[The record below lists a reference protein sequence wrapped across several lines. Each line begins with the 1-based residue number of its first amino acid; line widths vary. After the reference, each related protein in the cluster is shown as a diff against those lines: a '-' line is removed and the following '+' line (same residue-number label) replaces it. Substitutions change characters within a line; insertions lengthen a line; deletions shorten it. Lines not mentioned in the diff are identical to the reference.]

1 MMPLAEYFGLSSAT
15 VQRPTKSDGEA
26 AGVDAAIEPLVTASA
41 AIDKVTAWWDTIGMA
56 STNPPSVSKTA
67 SLSRSARAVILS
79 LLVAFAC
86 CFVLYVALTA
96 LGEAF
101 VNDQFPEPLAIK
113 LERWPILFPVHM
125 LSGGL
130 ALLLIPLA
138 ILLRDRPEVHRVVG
152 RIAAIDIMIAGLT
165 AFPVAWIAPVSA
177 WSGAGFIAQAVVWM
191 SLLALG
197 IWHIRHRRRARPRA
211 YMLLAAATAVGAI
224 LFRVFLALWAVLG
237 TPRHFVLFYSID
249 AWVAWLGPLTAMA
262 WWLRRERRGFA
273 AARQPAIGAR

>member
-1 MMPLAEYFGLSSAT
+1 M
-15 VQRPTKSDGEA
+15 
-26 AGVDAAIEPLVTASA
+26 
-41 AIDKVTAWWDTIGMA
+41 
-56 STNPPSVSKTA
+56 
-67 SLSRSARAVILS
+67 ILS

-101 VNDQFPEPLAIK
+101 VNDQFPETLAIK
-113 LERWPILFPVHM
+113 LEHWPLLFPAHM

-138 ILLRDRPEVHRVVG
+138 IVARDRPNVHRVVG

-165 AFPVAWIAPVSA
+165 AFPVSWVAPVSP
-177 WSGAGFIAQAVVWM
+177 WSGAGFIAQAMVWM
-191 SLLALG
+191 SSLGLG
-197 IWHIRHRRRARPRA
+197 IWHIRHRRRAQHRA
-211 YMLLAAATAVGAI
+211 FMLLTAATAGGAI
-224 LFRVFLALWAVLG
+224 LFRIYLALWAIVG

-249 AWVAWLGPLTAMA
+249 AWVAWLGPLAAMA

-273 AARQPAIGAR
+273 AARQSAISAR